1 MRIGDLARR
10 AGVNVQTV
18 RYYER
23 RGVLAAPLRLP
34 SGYRDYPDEVVGE
47 IALIRWGQT
56 LGFTLREIRDLRR
69 LHARGRLQRRAAGKL
84 VEINGRLRALRRTRR
99 QLQALIRCRCEGAC
113 PILRRA
119 RRLRPRSRRNH
130 G

>member
-1 MRIGDLARR
+1 MRIGELARR
-10 AGVNVQTV
+10 AGVHIQTV

-23 RGVLAAPLRLP
+23 RGVLGAPLRLP
-34 SGYRDYPDEVVGE
+34 SGYRDYDEDAVGE
-47 IALIRWGQT
+47 IALVRWGQT

-69 LHARGRLQRRAAGKL
+69 LTARDRLRQRAAAKL
-84 VEINGRLRALRRTRR
+84 GEIDGRLRALRRTRR
-99 QLQALIRCRCEGAC
+99 QLEALVRCRCEGAC

-119 RRLRPRSRRNH
+119 RRPPARPRRNH